1 MWCNPAPRASP
12 ITTRMSPA
20 EPAVHRAVRLAAS
33 DAANPRYERGW
44 ETRRCTSP
52 KGQTAPR
59 RAQGH
64 RNGSPLDPGTD
75 QAPERRID
83 ARVRTNGGGERWRT
97 ALGPPIRDEN
107 REAAPKAQDQV
118 PDAGDMAGV
127 AHVLGVERGEPSRH
141 AAQTLRDEAEALK
154 EMVGAGQDRAH
165 RAAYAKRA
173 RPQMCRAGLT
183 VEECDEAIRI
193 RKQASAFIAAAGWIG
208 VPDGPMCRDG
218 IMVQSRSPRGL
229 SNVLRRERTA
239 RRHDDRPTPDRTRP
253 KPRARPR
260 ERSGAP
266 SS

>member
-1 MWCNPAPRASP
+1 MWCNRHP
-12 ITTRMSPA
+12 
-20 EPAVHRAVRLAAS
+20 VRVRSQPGCLPLS
-33 DAANPRYERGW
+33 
-44 ETRRCTSP
+44 RRCIEQCGWRPVMRRTLGTNADGRHGDARHR
-52 KGQTAPR
+52 KGEPHHAGRKDTEK
-59 RAQGH
+59 
-64 RNGSPLDPGTD
+64 GSPLDPGTD

-97 ALGPPIRDEN
+97 ALGPPTRDKN

-141 AAQTLRDEAEALK
+141 GAQTLRDEAEGLK

-173 RPQMCRAGLT
+173 RPEMCRAGLT

-208 VPDGPMCRDG
+208 STGWSHV
-218 IMVQSRSPRGL
+218 SRWDYGAIKVAARPLESASTRAHRPSPR
-229 SNVLRRERTA
+229 
-239 RRHDDRPTPDRTRP
+239 
-253 KPRARPR
+253 
-260 ERSGAP
+260 
-266 SS
+266 